1 MLQRTNKILIG
12 KDIDRTAAV
21 VGGANYTTLIA
32 PTTGI
37 ANGEIVVLDKNKE
50 VLSAG
55 ATVSDTDLIYIVQGS
70 SRTFDYTNAQGT
82 VVTAARELIS
92 SDPIE
97 GNKVKNFEARTFVPK
112 AEQTA
117 YVDLTGWTPAIGTE
131 YIIRIVYK
139 DIKEH
144 PGQFTQTYRH
154 VATTTTLDT
163 EGTALAAKVNAHKG
177 RRVDATYTTG
187 TDVLLLTAREIPS
200 CCTSTSD
207 IDEFDMVEFDVYFN
221 YVHATTG
228 VWTTIASTS
237 TTVTVSGPT
246 KGSGNWEQI
255 RDLEK
260 AQLGYVG
267 ISNKTHFP
275 VVSKTLDTVVDS
287 EYNMIVIEHDKSYL
301 SPDNQYVK
309 QAPLTTIIA
318 IEVGALQTADVLG
331 QLNPWMASA
340 GFNAVSF

>member
-21 VGGANYTTLIA
+21 VGGADFTTLIA

-82 VVTAARELIS
+82 PTVAARELIS

-97 GNKVKNFEARTFVPK
+97 GRKVKSFQARTHVPK

-117 YVDLTGWTPAIGTE
+117 TFDLTGYTFVAATE
-131 YIIRIVYK
+131 YIVRIIYK

-154 VATTTTLDT
+154 IGTSATTAT
-163 EGTALAAKVNAHKG
+163 EGAAIVAKINAHKG
-177 RRVDATYTTG
+177 RRVNAAYAAG
-187 TDVLLLTAREIPS
+187 TEAITLTARPIPE
-200 CCTSTSD
+200 CTTSTAD
-207 IDEFDMVEFDVYFN
+207 IDEFDMVEFDAKFL
-221 YVHATTG
+221 YVNSSGNWAIIPAT
-228 VWTTIASTS
+228 V
-237 TTVTVSGPT
+237 TTVTVTGPT

-255 RDLEK
+255 RDIEK
-260 AQLGYVG
+260 AQLGYTG
-267 ISNKTHFP
+267 ISNLTHFP
-275 VVSKTLDTVVDS
+275 VISKTLDTLTTAS
-287 EYNMIVIEHDKSYL
+287 YNMLVIEHDKSYL

-309 QAPLTTIIA
+309 QAPLTTIVA
-318 IEVGALQTADVLG
+318 LPVAALQIAHVLG

-340 GFNAVSF
+340 GFTAVAF